1 MIRLRSMILKGF
13 APKLM
18 AALVLFCSV
27 SALNTYA
34 LTVGAMFDIGNLAF
48 QPNRASTDTTF
59 PGTYYPWGIS
69 VIGSQ
74 QISDTMSINTGF
86 LQDTVLRN
94 IAYTTV
100 TFQSNYFSV
109 GAGPSLGVFNSTAS
123 PLTPGIE
130 TSVRIQIPGIVYLS
144 YGGDSTLGSSLVQ
157 TGDYLQQ
164 RSSVSLGFY
173 IPNAIASANILTKKY
188 TDKTAAG
195 STIDQLTLYSFQTD
209 IYQKNVPYRV
219 NLTFGYQTLSKTYV
233 AGSTTTVAQLGS
245 IIVGT
250 RLNFRVSDLL
260 NFVADLNSSVY
271 TFGQKAL
278 VGLSNPGPN
287 GYLFHLQTGVQ
298 VNLDSILKHR

>member
-1 MIRLRSMILKGF
+1 MVRLRSMILKGF

-18 AALVLFCSV
+18 AAAVLLCGV
-27 SALNTYA
+27 SALSSYA
-34 LTVGAMFDIGNLAF
+34 LNVGAMFDIGNLAF
-48 QPNRASTDTTF
+48 QPTRTSTDTSF

-69 VIGSQ
+69 VFGSQ
-74 QISDTMSINTGF
+74 QVSDSMSINTGF
-86 LQDTVLRN
+86 VQDTILRN
-94 IAYTTV
+94 MAYTTV
-100 TFQSNYFSV
+100 TFQSNYFSI
-109 GAGPSLGVFNSTAS
+109 GAGPLLGVFNSTAS

-144 YGGDSTLGSSLVQ
+144 YGGDSSLGASLVQ

-164 RSSVSLGFY
+164 RSNVSLGFY

-188 TDKTAAG
+188 TGKTATG

-219 NLTFGYQTLSKTYV
+219 NLTFGYQTLSKTFV
-233 AGSTTTVAQLGS
+233 VGSTTTIAQLGS

-250 RLNFRVSDLL
+250 RLNFNISDFLT
-260 NFVADLNSSVY
+260 FVADLNSSVY
-271 TFGQKAL
+271 TFGQKSL

-298 VNLDSILKHR
+298 VNLDRLLKRK